1 MNDTHVGIGVI
12 GAGTVGAAFIELLAE
27 RASVIAARTGL
38 ALSIDRVAVRDLQ
51 SPRSFVIDPAVFTDD
66 AASVAVDPSI
76 DLVVEVMG
84 GVEPARALVL
94 AALGAG
100 KPVVT
105 ANKALVAAHGP
116 ELFAAAEAA
125 GVDLLFEAAIGGGI
139 PFVRPLRESLLAEPI
154 DLVIGIVNGTTN
166 YILTQMCEHGA
177 DYRDALAE
185 AQALGYAEAD
195 PSADVDGHDA
205 AAKIAIAASIAFG
218 ARVSVDD
225 VECEGIAGLSVDDIV
240 FAARHGY
247 TVKLLA
253 IAQRFDGPEGPRLSA
268 RVHPSLVPLD
278 HPLAS
283 VRDSFNAV
291 FVHGSAVGDLMF
303 YGPGAGGSATA
314 SAVLGDV
321 VDAAVNLR
329 RGAHGSIGALAE
341 IAMQP
346 TELLSSAH
354 HLSIHVDDRPGVL
367 AAIATVFGE
376 HGVSIDSMEQ
386 GAGTEGDDSEAR
398 LDLITHPTTE
408 SEMQVTIESL
418 RSLDVVRRVG
428 RTIRVLDEEIR

>member
-1 MNDTHVGIGVI
+1 MNDARVGIGVI
-12 GAGTVGAAFIELLAE
+12 GAGTVGAAFIDLVAQ
-27 RASVIAARTGL
+27 RASIIAARTGL
-38 ALSIDRVAVRDLQ
+38 SLSIDRIAVRDRQ
-51 SPRSFVIDPAVFTDD
+51 SPRSFVVDPAVLTDD
-66 AASVAVDPSI
+66 AASLVADPAI

-84 GVEPARALVL
+84 GVEPARSLVL
-94 AALGAG
+94 AALAAG

-105 ANKALVAAHGP
+105 ANKALIATHGP
-116 ELFAAAEAA
+116 ELFAAAEAS

-177 DYRDALAE
+177 AYHDALAE

-195 PSADVDGHDA
+195 PSADVEGHDA

-218 ARVSVDD
+218 ARVTVDD
-225 VECEGIAGLSVDDIV
+225 VQCEGIEGLSVDDIA
-240 FAARHGY
+240 FATRHGY

-253 IAQRFDGPEGPRLSA
+253 IAQRFDRPEGQRLSA
-268 RVHPSLVPLD
+268 RVHPCLVPLE

-303 YGPGAGGSATA
+303 YGPGAGGAATA

-321 VDAAVNLR
+321 VDASINLR
-329 RGAHGSIGALAE
+329 RGAYGSIGALAE
-341 IAMQP
+341 VEMQP
-346 TELLSSAH
+346 SESLSSAY

-367 AAIATVFGE
+367 AAIATVFGD

-386 GAGTEGDDSEAR
+386 GAGTDGDDSEAR

-408 SEMQVTIESL
+408 REMQVTMDSL
-418 RSLDVVRRVG
+418 RSLDVVRRFG
-428 RTIRVLDEEIR
+428 RTIRVLAEEIR